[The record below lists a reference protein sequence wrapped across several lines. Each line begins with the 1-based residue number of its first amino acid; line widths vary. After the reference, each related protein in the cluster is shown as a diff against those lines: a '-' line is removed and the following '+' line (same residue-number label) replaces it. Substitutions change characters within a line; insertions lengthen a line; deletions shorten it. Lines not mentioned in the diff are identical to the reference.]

1 MVKPSSLQAFAHRP
15 ALVRSKCGFE
25 NRIKN
30 TFFIRSV
37 SAYRELLIAAV
48 LVVTIVQHRTSV
60 LDKTACVC
68 SKTSRVEHTKSV
80 HNRPNPAVFV
90 RTAQGLSSNQNEV
103 AINSKSGLWRTALF
117 QETLNYWSTM
127 LEVSWEI
134 KRTST
139 DNHKF
144 RETMCILDCFS
155 WETWCG
161 QRKIVGAY
169 QLAMR
174 GNARGCRFCSTGRQT
189 YKVCKEIRFT
199 YRACCSPVHNYLVV
213 TGMGPFKCYQT
224 LFPWKFDPTHPLV
237 MLMLNRTPS

>member
-103 AINSKSGLWRTALF
+103 AINSKSGLWRTALLAINIVQYHCKHYLARTINHNVKLHKARIF
-117 QETLNYWSTM
+117 KNQSITNRLHHFRQLPTTDAMFTL
-127 LEVSWEI
+127 
-134 KRTST
+134 
-139 DNHKF
+139 
-144 RETMCILDCFS
+144 RERWFCVIDRLRCANDGAGSSHGDGKSPLMTLD
-155 WETWCG
+155 
-161 QRKIVGAY
+161 R
-169 QLAMR
+169 LAN
-174 GNARGCRFCSTGRQT
+174 G
-189 YKVCKEIRFT
+189 E
-199 YRACCSPVHNYLVV
+199 
-213 TGMGPFKCYQT
+213 
-224 LFPWKFDPTHPLV
+224 
-237 MLMLNRTPS
+237 

>member
-80 HNRPNPAVFV
+80 HNRPKPAVFV
-90 RTAQGLSSNQNEV
+90 RTALGLSSNQNEV
-103 AINSKSGLWRTALF
+103 AINSKSGLWRTALLLLYISPLLPLSSARF
-117 QETLNYWSTM
+117 LPPLFLSLRPCIVPFLPHSFLFSTLPPFLY
-127 LEVSWEI
+127 
-134 KRTST
+134 
-139 DNHKF
+139 F
-144 RETMCILDCFS
+144 RSHPISHHCFLTPSVAPSLPHPPLVPSLPSSVLRRSCLPAAPNSMYTMCV
-155 WETWCG
+155 
-161 QRKIVGAY
+161 VGKLY
-169 QLAMR
+169 
-174 GNARGCRFCSTGRQT
+174 
-189 YKVCKEIRFT
+189 
-199 YRACCSPVHNYLVV
+199 
-213 TGMGPFKCYQT
+213 
-224 LFPWKFDPTHPLV
+224 
-237 MLMLNRTPS
+237 